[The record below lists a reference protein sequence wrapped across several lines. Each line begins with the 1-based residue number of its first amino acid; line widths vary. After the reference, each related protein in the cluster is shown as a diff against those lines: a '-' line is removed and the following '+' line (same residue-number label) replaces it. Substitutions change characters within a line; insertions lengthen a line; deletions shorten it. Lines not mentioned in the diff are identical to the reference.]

1 MAPRPLQRACKFL
14 FALALLCAGVSGGSR
29 AEQPAQ
35 SAATADAAISAAD
48 ARRAIGVLQDEKQ
61 RAEALRALKAIVEV
75 APAAAPA
82 ATGASAPPPAAP
94 SASGADAT
102 PAPATPANSGTA
114 ETAIVPLER
123 NGLIAQLLRGVRLW
137 MDDLREQ
144 IADVKRVVVV
154 LPLLYARSGEGLTA
168 AHNQEALRH
177 VAAVLALAFGAG
189 LLAEAG
195 MSTLLRRPRRQLA
208 QHALHAEGRAL
219 GRERRHEAARTA
231 GAVHAPATHAEDRGT
246 PGLPARAGAL
256 QPANQTVALVQTM
269 RDGIEGVEEVPVG
282 SDNAAGGRQASAAM
296 PARRPH
302 KRAVH
307 RPSMRTLGYLPYAVG
322 MLLLQLLPPAL
333 FFLAATFVSR
343 LLYSGEPRTHAIVGT
358 FIFAYTA
365 LRLTMVAAHVLFE
378 PVAHG
383 LRILHISD
391 PVADRLQRF
400 IRNIVALALF
410 GMAIADAAALL
421 GGGAAIRLALL
432 KGVSLLVHIGI
443 VIVILQLRRPIG
455 AAIRGSRHQHPP
467 DGAGAW
473 VQLRFWLGQVWAY
486 LAIALVMGVW
496 VVWALGVQD
505 GFPKLMH
512 FIFIT
517 IVILV
522 AARIISMVLLGT
534 LARILQIEGGRRAA
548 SEPSGNPK
556 AGVAPRLAR
565 YYPFLRSLITVSV
578 TFGAAII
585 LLDAWGLD
593 ALDWFAAGTLGRSMA
608 SALITITVSVLA
620 AIVLW
625 EWVQY
630 KVNGHLD
637 RWTQQGDLVRA
648 ARLRTL
654 LPMLRTLLLIAVGLV
669 VGLTALN
676 EIGVNTTPLL
686 AGASI
691 IGVAV
696 GFGSQKLVQD
706 FITGIFLL
714 MENAMRVGDWV
725 TVAGVS
731 GSVEYLSIRTVRL
744 RGGDGSLYIV
754 PFSSVSMVNNT
765 NRGLGN
771 AAVRIGVG
779 FDADIGRAIDQLKQ
793 IGADLRADP
802 AFKERILA
810 DMEVW
815 GVDSVDGSMVM
826 LAGQMRCTDKGRWG
840 VQREI
845 NRRILE
851 SFRKLGI
858 TVADPRTTR
867 LLPAGP
873 LGAEPGQARAAAA
886 ARAP

>member
-1 MAPRPLQRACKFL
+1 LK
-14 FALALLCAGVSGGSR
+14 
-29 AEQPAQ
+29 PA
-35 SAATADAAISAAD
+35 D
-48 ARRAIGVLQDEKQ
+48 
-61 RAEALRALKAIVEV
+61 
-75 APAAAPA
+75 
-82 ATGASAPPPAAP
+82 
-94 SASGADAT
+94 
-102 PAPATPANSGTA
+102 
-114 ETAIVPLER
+114 
-123 NGLIAQLLRGVRLW
+123 
-137 MDDLREQ
+137 
-144 IADVKRVVVV
+144 
-154 LPLLYARSGEGLTA
+154 
-168 AHNQEALRH
+168 
-177 VAAVLALAFGAG
+177 
-189 LLAEAG
+189 
-195 MSTLLRRPRRQLA
+195 
-208 QHALHAEGRAL
+208 
-219 GRERRHEAARTA
+219 
-231 GAVHAPATHAEDRGT
+231 
-246 PGLPARAGAL
+246 
-256 QPANQTVALVQTM
+256 QTVALVQTM
-269 RDGIEGVEEVPVG
+269 RDGIEEVEAVPVG
-282 SDNAAGGRQASAAM
+282 ADNTAGGGQRPATTPAAPPHRRTVARQ
-296 PARRPH
+296 
-302 KRAVH
+302 
-307 RPSMRTLGYLPYAVG
+307 SMRTLGFLPYAVG
-322 MLLLQLLPPAL
+322 MLILQLLPPAV
-333 FFLAATFVSR
+333 FFLAASFVSR
-343 LLYSGEPRTHAIVGT
+343 QLYTNEPRTHVIAGA

-365 LRLTMVAAHVLFE
+365 LRLTMVLAHLLLE

-391 PVADRLQRF
+391 HVADVLQQS
-400 IRNIVALALF
+400 IRNIVAVALF
-410 GMAIADAAALL
+410 GVALADAAALL
-421 GGGAAIRLALL
+421 GAGAAIRLALL
-432 KGVSLLVHIGI
+432 KGVSLLVHLGI
-443 VIVILQLRRPIG
+443 VILILQLRRPIG
-455 AAIRGSRHQHPP
+455 AAISGSRHRHPP
-467 DGAGAW
+467 EGAGAW
-473 VQLRFWLGQVWAY
+473 LQLRFWLGKVWPC

-496 VVWALGVQD
+496 VIWALGVED

-512 FIFIT
+512 FIFVT
-517 IVILV
+517 IAILV
-522 AARIISMVLLGT
+522 AARVISMVLLGA
-534 LARILQIEGGRRAA
+534 LARLLQIESGGNGGAA
-548 SEPSGNPK
+548 ENAAK
-556 AGVAPRLAR
+556 AGVTPRLGR
-565 YYPFLRSLITVSV
+565 YYPLARTLITVFV
-578 TFGAAII
+578 TFGAAVV

-608 SALITITVSVLA
+608 SAVVTITVSVLL

-630 KVNGHLD
+630 KVTGQLD

-714 MENAMRVGDWV
+714 LENAMRVGDWV

-754 PFSSVSMVNNT
+754 PFSAVSMVNNT

-779 FDADIGRAIDQLKQ
+779 FDTDIERAIAQLKQ

-802 AFKERILA
+802 AFKERILD

-851 SFRKLGI
+851 SFRQLGI

-867 LLPAGP
+867 LLPTGP
-873 LGAEPGQARAAAA
+873 LGAEPGHARAGTS
-886 ARAP
+886 ARAPSSP